1 MLVTVSGSP
10 NVARQYEYDG
20 LGRLTSVCEVNSGTG
35 SGKCGQSVQP
45 TGYWTKYTYDV
56 LNDLLTVNQNAQP
69 GGTLQTRTYAY
80 DGLGRMT
87 SEKNPETN
95 QTAYT
100 YTFDTESGSC
110 NATHDGDL
118 VKRIDPQGTVTCYA
132 YDALHRLTGVTYP
145 SGGYSSVTPAKTYVY
160 DAATVD
166 STAMLYPAG
175 RLAEAYTGS
184 PSSKTTDLGFSYSN
198 RGEVAAVYQ
207 SSPHSGGYY
216 NIAATYWAPQGL
228 LEKLTPNMGASI
240 PNWTYTPEGEGRVN
254 TVSASSGTNPVSG
267 TSYNGFSE
275 VLGITFGSADSDAF
289 TYDPNTGRM
298 TQYKANVGS
307 SSMTGTPTWNAN
319 WTLGTLGIVDGLNS
333 KDTQS
338 CSYAYDNLARLT
350 TANCGSTI
358 WSQSFTYDAFGNINK
373 SGTQSFMPT
382 YSETTNRYTLIGSVT
397 PTYDSNGNLTNDGFY
412 TYTWDGEGNLATLN
426 GNAETY
432 DALDRRVEQYNGSAY
447 TEIVYGPAGN
457 KFALMS
463 GQTATKVFAP
473 LSGGAT
479 AVYTSSGLSYYRH
492 PDWLGSS
499 RVASTPTQTL
509 YYDGAYAPFGEN
521 YAETGTT
528 DRNFTGQNQ
537 DLTPGATAPLYDFP
551 YREYHST
558 QGRRV
563 SPDPAGVAAVDPTNP
578 QSWNRYGYGLNNPC
592 GVVDPLGLSNCTLK
606 IYANNQ
612 AGVNLKAVGGQI
624 NTLLGSVA
632 SPNGDTVGAVLV
644 PASQASYTVNF
655 VKGDPYGNFGSTPS
669 YLGLF
674 SFGSSTVNAAAV
686 SQFFSMSPQA
696 VEDAAMGTVAA
707 HELTHLI
714 TNISD
719 LPYGD
724 SFPVLPNLMQVNNLQ
739 DQDPQW
745 FGHLFSLPLGFPPSP
760 AQVAALYSQCKQ
772 KQDQN
777 HLGGGGMGSGS
788 GFGTY
793 DMQGLLCLVQGCTP
807 YPNSPDCPNG
817 DCKAQ

>member
-1 MLVTVSGSP
+1 M
-10 NVARQYEYDG
+10 
-20 LGRLTSVCEVNSGTG
+20 
-35 SGKCGQSVQP
+35 QP
-45 TGYWTKYTYDV
+45 TDYWTKYTYDV

-87 SEKNPETN
+87 SEKNPETS
-95 QTAYT
+95 QVAYA

-145 SGGYSSVTPAKTYVY
+145 SGGYSSVTPAKTYLY

-298 TQYKANVGS
+298 TQYKASVGG
-307 SSMTGTPTWNAN
+307 SSMTGTPGWNAN
-319 WTLGTLGIVDGLNS
+319 WTLNTLGIVDGLNS

-382 YSETTNRYTLIGSVT
+382 YSETTNQYTLIGSVT
-397 PTYDSNGNLTNDGFY
+397 PRYDSNGNLTSDGFY
-412 TYTWDGEGNLATLN
+412 TYTWDGEGNLATLS

-499 RVASTPTQTL
+499 RVASSPSRTL

-537 DLTPGATAPLYDFP
+537 DLTPGSTGDLYDFQS
-551 YREYHST
+551 REYHPT
-558 QGRRV
+558 QGRWV
-563 SPDPAGVAAVDPTNP
+563 SPDPAGIAAVDPTNP
-578 QSWNRYGYGLNNPC
+578 QSWNRYAYVLGSPLANS
-592 GVVDPLGLSNCTLK
+592 DPLGLCSASGNPPCYTLTGTGQMPPPTLSFSGCAQFVMFFNLTNFPGS
-606 IYANNQ
+606 ANPCAPFSGFFGPAYFSGGPTGA
-612 AGVNLKAVGGQI
+612 AGAGSGAGAPACALEAPSGKYTTGPNAVALFQPSMSGALTAAFSSLNGQGVVPMI
-624 NTLLGSVA
+624 TSGFRSAADQMRMRQGASGPNPAAVVSWHQVGLAVDFNTMG
-632 SPNGDTVGAVLV
+632 
-644 PASQASYTVNF
+644 
-655 VKGDPYGNFGSTPS
+655 GNFPAIKAAMTAQ
-669 YLGLF
+669 GLTWGGTF
-674 SFGSSTVNAAAV
+674 RRPDPVHFQQAAA
-686 SQFFSMSPQA
+686 
-696 VEDAAMGTVAA
+696 GT
-707 HELTHLI
+707 
-714 TNISD
+714 S
-719 LPYGD
+719 
-724 SFPVLPNLMQVNNLQ
+724 
-739 DQDPQW
+739 
-745 FGHLFSLPLGFPPSP
+745 PSP
-760 AQVAALYSQCKQ
+760 ATVKAC
-772 KQDQN
+772 
-777 HLGGGGMGSGS
+777 GGS
-788 GFGTY
+788 
-793 DMQGLLCLVQGCTP
+793 
-807 YPNSPDCPNG
+807 
-817 DCKAQ
+817 